1 MKVKEVMTAGTIKSC
16 NSETKL
22 ANAAKM
28 MKDDNLGALPVV
40 DKEKKVVGIIT
51 DRDICLSLASR
62 NGKASEEITVKEIL
76 SKGKIHTINA
86 EDELEDV
93 LREMRMSRI
102 GRLPVTD
109 KDGRL
114 KGMISVNNL
123 LSRAIMKNEAI
134 GELNAKEENLAKTI
148 KALFDRNNA
157 KAKTGISATA

>member
-51 DRDICLSLASR
+51 DRDICLSLASK
-62 NGKASEEITVKEIL
+62 NGKTSEEITVKEIL

-123 LSRAIMKNEAI
+123 LSRAITKNEAI
-134 GELNAKEENLAKTI
+134 GELNAKDENLAKTI
-148 KALFDRNNA
+148 KALFDRNNT